1 MFAPLRR
8 PNVLRMLVKLY
19 FLKKSFL
26 TINATIDDVQK
37 FVFEKVYKKV
47 YQMCSECW

>member
-26 TINATIDDVQK
+26 TINATIADVQL
-37 FVFEKVYKKV
+37 FFCDNNYKKV